1 MTNIRAIT
9 TRIKYIAGLTW
20 LAGLVSFS
28 LIAGIFLSHDI
39 IGYIIDFLRE
49 AVNFSP
55 AHSID
60 PSFLVTGLLSNR
72 QIHFPSRHSVSGI
85 ESSHCWLKKQLSF
98 TETAKNSHYIN
109 NARLN
114 LWHYSDFLTF
124 SALID
129 VIRWHKLV
137 ATRTV
142 ALVAYRPRK
151 ATLLR
156 HLAFITE
163 LEWTSWWGVWPW
175 IRWNG
180 NKKIIRLINH
190 T

>member
-1 MTNIRAIT
+1 MNIRAIT

-28 LIAGIFLSHDI
+28 LIAGIFITRYYRLHNW
-39 IGYIIDFLRE
+39 LPRE
-49 AVNFSP
+49 AANFSP
-55 AHSID
+55 THSID

-72 QIHFPSRHSVSGI
+72 QIHLPSRHSVSGI

-114 LWHYSDFLTF
+114 LWHYSDVLTF

-129 VIRWHKLV
+129 VIRWHELV

-142 ALVAYRPRK
+142 ALVANRARK

-156 HLAFITE
+156 HLAFVTE
-163 LEWTSWWGVWPW
+163 LQWTSWWGVWPW

-180 NKKIIRLINH
+180 NKK
-190 T
+190 